1 MAGLGFEFLIPV
13 FEPLLFLRGG
23 MGVWIEPRGVEACE
37 VEHGRCF
44 RQECGPVQTQGCTLV
59 LGVAGRGCG
68 LSAGLSVVLGSGRW
82 DVTDTARASDA

>member
-23 MGVWIEPRGVEACE
+23 EGVWIEPRGVERPVKWSME
-37 VEHGRCF
+37 GCF

-59 LGVAGRGCG
+59 LGGAGRGCG
-68 LSAGLSVVLGSGRW
+68 LSAGRQCVRQWKTGCDRYGWSQ
-82 DVTDTARASDA
+82 